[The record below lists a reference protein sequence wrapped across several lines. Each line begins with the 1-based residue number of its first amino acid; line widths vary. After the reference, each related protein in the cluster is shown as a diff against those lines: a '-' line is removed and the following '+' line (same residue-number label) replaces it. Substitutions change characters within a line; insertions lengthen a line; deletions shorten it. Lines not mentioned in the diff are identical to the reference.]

1 MIDSMRIKV
10 HHETLIPEQRWQLPE
25 LRETTH
31 KTAQEYAYLRLRHA
45 IMVGGVPPGVAL
57 TIRAVASAMSL
68 SPTPVREA
76 LKRLC
81 AEGALQSQSNRRI
94 ITPPMTA
101 PRHRELIHT
110 RVALEHFAVSRAMR
124 YVTDIDVEKMTDL
137 DLQMDSA
144 ITAQDYSSLVVLN
157 QQFHSHLY
165 QLNPEQVCMPM
176 IESVWLQFG
185 PYNRVAAQRVG
196 EIVVEDWH
204 KHLLIALR
212 VRDKTAALA
221 AIEADILDG
230 ASSLEELLPQA

>member
-1 MIDSMRIKV
+1 MRTHV
-10 HHETLIPEQRWQLPE
+10 HHKSLIPERRWQLPE
-25 LRETTH
+25 LREPTH
-31 KTAQEYAYLRLRHA
+31 KTAQEYAYLRLRYA

-57 TIRAVASAMSL
+57 TIRAVAEAMAL

-81 AEGALQSQSNRRI
+81 AEGALLSQSNRRI

-101 PRHRELIHT
+101 SRHRELIHT
-110 RVALEHFAVSRAMR
+110 RVALEQLAVSRAMR
-124 YVTDIDVEKMTDL
+124 YVTDVDVDRMTDL
-137 DLQMDSA
+137 DLQMDRA
-144 ITAQDYSSLVVLN
+144 ITAQDYISLVELN

-185 PYNRVAAQRVG
+185 PYNRVAAERVG
-196 EIVVEDWH
+196 EFVVEDWH
-204 KHLLIALR
+204 KQLLSALR
-212 VRDKTAALA
+212 SRDETAALA

-230 ASSLEELLPQA
+230 ACSLEELLPKR